1 MGVGDNGGEKRV
13 TWGTS
18 STISPFTLLFVL
30 VALAGSLCRVLSRPF
45 SFPEELDLLDS
56 LLLHFPTIMDYSVGD
71 SWHPQSGPPPPGKSA
86 IPVDV

>member
-18 STISPFTLLFVL
+18 SISPFTLLFVL

-56 LLLHFPTIMDYSVGD
+56 LPSALPHDNGLQRGELLASPIRAATAREIRL
-71 SWHPQSGPPPPGKSA
+71 PR
-86 IPVDV
+86 